1 MQLPHRKPLLR
12 PITPSASS
20 SSTPTP
26 LPAHLQA
33 VSWRG
38 FGRWWPLPL
47 IGRRRFGGE
56 VQGFL
61 ESGAAEHGKMSQVVL
76 EIVSKYRTFDNIGK
90 NRLLVCPEFFVL
102 TLTESFHTPGTTYR
116 NRIGIV
122 FCFIVLYP
130 TPSIMLLGIQILT
143 ESFNL
148 PYEITRLYRS
158 VSYLIDIVSS
168 SIIVRYP
175 TVCGRAIFWVASVFD
190 KKTESIR
197 GVYCVTLC

>member
-90 NRLLVCPEFFVL
+90 NRTSFALPPRLLVCPEFFCAD
-102 TLTESFHTPGTTYR
+102 TDR
-116 NRIGIV
+116 K
-122 FCFIVLYP
+122 
-130 TPSIMLLGIQILT
+130 
-143 ESFNL
+143 L
-148 PYEITRLYRS
+148 PYTRYNISKPYRYCFLFYRS
-158 VSYLIDIVSS
+158 ISNTINNATRYTDTDRKLQPTVRDNEIVSIRFLFNRYRIKLDYR
-168 SIIVRYP
+168 SIP
-175 TVCGRAIFWVASVFD
+175 N
-190 KKTESIR
+190 
-197 GVYCVTLC
+197 GVWKGDILGGERF